1 MSFDPGALLSR
12 SYSLPRGPRVRL
24 RLPAKRDE
32 HAIAALLERCGVADH
47 ELRAAQ
53 LVRADPRRRLVL
65 CAMALIDAS
74 ETLLGVGDIELGPEG
89 AGVPTTLVVDDE
101 LTDGLTALL
110 RSALIG
116 RARAISRSR
125 AA

>member
-1 MSFDPGALLSR
+1 
-12 SYSLPRGPRVRL
+12 L

-53 LVRADPRRRLVL
+53 LVRAEPRRKLVL
-65 CAMALIDAS
+65 CAMALIGAT
-74 ETLLGVGDIELGPEG
+74 ETLVGVGDIELEPEG
-89 AGVPTTLVVDDE
+89 AGVPVTLVADDE
-101 LTDGLTALL
+101 LTDGLTGLL
-110 RSALIG
+110 RSALVG
-116 RARAISRSR
+116 RASAISRSR